1 MIKRPYLSR
10 VAKRRKVAEIL
21 VKVAAK
27 YNLGVDD
34 MRSKTLPRKIR
45 EILPLHQARV
55 EFIRRAS
62 KFAGTVVISD
72 MLFCDPTTV
81 RYHANKGY
89 RERKRASNDRW
100 LARSRGAAGEDRG
113 VDRTVPAG

>member
-1 MIKRPYLSR
+1 MRRPYISR
-10 VAKRRKVAEIL
+10 VEKRRKVAAIL
-21 VKVAAK
+21 AKVAAK
-27 YNLGVDD
+27 YSIGVDD

-45 EILPLHQARV
+45 EILPIHQAKV

-62 KFAGTVVISD
+62 KFAGVVVIAD
-72 MLFCDPTTV
+72 LLFCNQSTV
-81 RYHANKGY
+81 RYHADRGY

-113 VDRTVPAG
+113 ADRAVPAR